1 MSMKPKIILT
11 EEVTSQ
17 IMEYES
23 KRDQLTMKR
32 TEIEDRFNMIQQV
45 VQENAALEQKAKKL
59 IEQYQELL
67 EQESVKRKQYFP
79 EIRLGILQK
88 IVEFI
93 GATPPADAA
102 GGSAPA
108 GDASTDGAPA
118 GDANAVGIPPES
130 KTDQPI
136 SSGNGNSGS
145 GDAGGNSTPTA

>member
-11 EEVTSQ
+11 EEVTTQ
-17 IMEYES
+17 IMEYET
-23 KRDQLTMKR
+23 KRDQLTLKR

-59 IEQYQELL
+59 IEQYQELMI
-67 EQESVKRKQYFP
+67 QESLKLKQYFP

-93 GATPPADAA
+93 GATPAADAA

-108 GDASTDGAPA
+108 GDGSTGGAS
-118 GDANAVGIPPES
+118 
-130 KTDQPI
+130 
-136 SSGNGNSGS
+136 S
-145 GDAGGNSTPTA
+145 GDAPVVSASSGETGGANPGDSSSTGGNTPPTA

>member
-11 EEVTSQ
+11 EEVTTQ
-17 IMEYES
+17 IMEYET
-23 KRDQLTMKR
+23 KRDQLTLKR

-59 IEQYQELL
+59 IEQYQELMI
-67 EQESVKRKQYFP
+67 QESLKLKQYFP

-93 GATPPADAA
+93 GATPAADAA

-108 GDASTDGAPA
+108 GDGST
-118 GDANAVGIPPES
+118 GDAPVVSA
-130 KTDQPI
+130 
-136 SSGNGNSGS
+136 SSGETGGANP
-145 GDAGGNSTPTA
+145 GDSSSTGGNTPPTA

>member
-32 TEIEDRFNMIQQV
+32 AEIEDRFNMIQQV

-59 IEQYQELL
+59 IEQYQELMN
-67 EQESVKRKQYFP
+67 QESLKLKQYFP

-93 GATPPADAA
+93 GVTPAADAA

-108 GDASTDGAPA
+108 GDASNGSAPV
-118 GDANAVGIPPES
+118 GDANGVGMPPES
-130 KTDQPI
+130 KTDQSI
-136 SSGNGNSGS
+136 GGDGNSGS
-145 GDAGGNSTPTA
+145 GDSGGSSTPTA